1 MSLKEKLNKDSAID
15 FWHGIDNL
23 LLGIKKDYAK
33 WTTSKEGI
41 DSFNK
46 GLDIKMGRKFTKIMN
61 GTSVWGFVAN
71 GDGVLKGI
79 PYFKGDVFKA
89 ASWRAPAKHVRG
101 TIFSSDTN
109 WFRWTGPNYII

>member
-1 MSLKEKLNKDSAID
+1 MSLKEELNKDSAID

-23 LLGIKKDYAK
+23 LIGIKKDYAN

-71 GDGVLKGI
+71 GDGVLKGV
-79 PYFKGDVFKA
+79 PYFVGDVFKA
-89 ASWRAPAKHVRG
+89 ASWRAPAKLVRG

-109 WFRWTGPNYII
+109 WFRWTGPNYMI